1 MQTLYLASYP
11 KHAGRERLVLIGGT
25 YVKVVNVSY
34 DDRATPHDI
43 VYVKFTADYK
53 RMSARPYHTR
63 QSAYGT
69 LKAAATAIL
78 RARATG
84 PTDDQFLAALGPCGK

>member
-1 MQTLYLASYP
+1 MQTLYLATYP
-11 KHAGRERLVLIGGT
+11 KYAGREKLVLIGGA
-25 YVKVVNVSY
+25 YVKVVYVSY

-53 RMSARPYHTR
+53 RMSARPYHTK

-69 LKAAATAIL
+69 LKAAAVAV
-78 RARATG
+78 
-84 PTDDQFLAALGPCGK
+84 LASKQSA